1 MVERW
6 DEGHHRGEL
15 ILRQASHLHLLEVE
29 KVEAAGGAQLAS
41 ATVVGYLTHR
51 ASRPIEAVQ
60 ALELLLDQILVVHRV
75 DAIC

>member
-1 MVERW
+1 MVKRW
-6 DEGHHRGEL
+6 HKRHHCGEL

-29 KVEAAGGAQLAS
+29 KVEAAGRVQLACS
-41 ATVVGYLTHR
+41 AIAWHLTHG
-51 ASRPIEAVQ
+51 APRPIEAVQ